1 MCIDRGYAYTHVT
14 SSCAN
19 ASGQLG
25 SAPSQ
30 LAMRHPYLGRANQ
43 VLITHTTLNE
53 PFIVKRGR
61 QLNIP
66 LK

>member
-1 MCIDRGYAYTHVT
+1 MRIDSGYEYTHVT
-14 SSCAN
+14 PSCAN

-25 SAPSQ
+25 PAPTQ

-43 VLITHTTLNE
+43 VLITHTMLNE
-53 PFIVKRGR
+53 TLIVKRGR

-66 LK
+66 SK